1 MEDDRRPGAWS
12 AGDDRLNRFR
22 LIVLCCGAFVAM
34 STRNVEL
41 EQEVVEET
49 VNSLVLVLVSGSE
62 SKCQSV
68 INALTGLDVDPS
80 VVIDALLPLLEDT
93 APTQVACRVITSI
106 IIIKIIIIT
115 TTTTTTIT
123 TMIMLTSW

>member
-1 MEDDRRPGAWS
+1 
-12 AGDDRLNRFR
+12 
-22 LIVLCCGAFVAM
+22 
-34 STRNVEL
+34 
-41 EQEVVEET
+41 
-49 VNSLVLVLVSGSE
+49 VLVLVSGSE
-62 SKCQSV
+62 SKRQSV

-106 IIIKIIIIT
+106 IIIIT